1 MYKWGLCNGRS
12 ARAWGGH
19 GGLAKRA
26 RFDRRFLGGI
36 MRRRLRAWIVM
47 GAGLLAVGAAPA
59 YGADASSAGSVA
71 GSVQYTVKDLGTL
84 GGTRSEATAIDG
96 NTAVGS
102 SLTSG
107 DAAEHAFAY
116 DLRRHSMTD
125 LGTLGGSSR
134 ATGVQGDYVV
144 GESELSA
151 DGPAHGFVYDL
162 RTRRLV
168 DIGTL
173 GGDSTNITGLDG
185 DTVVGTSSL
194 SGGAVSH
201 AFAYSL
207 RTRTMTDLGS
217 LAGPSG
223 ESTAAAVS
231 GAIVV
236 GSSSLPNAPATTLHG
251 FAYNLRT
258 RTMTDL
264 GTLGGSSS
272 TANDISGSTVVGQS
286 RTAGNGLSGYA
297 YDLRTGLR
305 TDLGSHFL
313 TAQLI
318 SGSNVV
324 GGDGLLASSFDLKTH
339 TSAMIGSGRGVTEV
353 KQIAG
358 NIAVGDNFAPNS
370 FAFVAR
376 VDNGDFAYLPSLGG
390 LNSFATQVNRHGIV
404 AGSAAL
410 PPAAPATA
418 NGPFHATVW
427 VPVRGPQ
434 G

>member
-1 MYKWGLCNGRS
+1 
-12 ARAWGGH
+12 
-19 GGLAKRA
+19 
-26 RFDRRFLGGI
+26 
-36 MRRRLRAWIVM
+36 MRRRLRAWILA
-47 GAGLLAVGAAPA
+47 GASLVAVGSGPA
-59 YGADASSAGSVA
+59 YGADTSSAQTAA
-71 GSVQYTVKDLGTL
+71 GAVEYTLRDLGTL
-84 GGTRSEATAIDG
+84 GGTRSEASSIDG
-96 NTAVGS
+96 NMVVGS

-116 DLRRHSMTD
+116 NLRSHTMTD
-125 LGTLGGSSR
+125 LGTLGYSSR
-134 ATGVQGDYVV
+134 AAGVEGNYVV
-144 GESELSA
+144 GQSKLSA
-151 DGPAHGFVYDL
+151 DGPVHGFAYNI

-173 GGDSTNITGLDG
+173 GGSTTHITGLDG

-194 SGGAVSH
+194 SGDVVTH

-207 RTRTMTDLGS
+207 RTRTMTDLGT

-223 ESTAAAVS
+223 DSTATAVS

-236 GSSSLPNAPATTLHG
+236 GNSSLPNKPTTTKHG
-251 FAYNLRT
+251 FAYDLRT

-264 GTLGGSSS
+264 GTLGGGSS

-286 RTAGNGLSGYA
+286 RTADNSLTGYA
-297 YDLRTGLR
+297 YDLRTGIR
-305 TDLGSHFL
+305 TDLGSRFL

-318 SGSNVV
+318 SGSSVV
-324 GGDGLLASSFDLKTH
+324 GGDGLLSSSFDLRTH
-339 TSAMIGSGRGVTEV
+339 TSAVIGSGRGVTEV

-358 NIAVGDNFAPNS
+358 NFMVGSNFAPNS

-376 VDNGDFAYLPSLGG
+376 VDNGDFTYLASLGG
-390 LNSFATQVNRHGIV
+390 LNSSAKQVNHHGVV

-410 PPAAPATA
+410 APDDPVSA

-427 VPVRGPQ
+427 VPHTVA
-434 G
+434 

>member
-1 MYKWGLCNGRS
+1 
-12 ARAWGGH
+12 
-19 GGLAKRA
+19 
-26 RFDRRFLGGI
+26 
-36 MRRRLRAWIVM
+36 MRRRFRVWSLV
-47 GAGLLAVGAAPA
+47 GAGLLAVGVGPA
-59 YGADASSAGSVA
+59 YGVGSSSAGPVA
-71 GSVQYTVKDLGTL
+71 GAVEYTVRDLGTL

-96 NTAVGS
+96 KMVVGA

-116 DLRRHSMTD
+116 DLRRHAMTD
-125 LGTLGGSSR
+125 LGTLGDSSR
-134 ATGVQGDYVV
+134 ATGVEGNHVV
-144 GESELSA
+144 GQSDLSA

-162 RTRRLV
+162 RTRRMV

-173 GGDSTNITGLDG
+173 GGSGTRITGLDG

-194 SGGAVSH
+194 PGDTVTH

-223 ESTAAAVS
+223 HSSAAAVD

-236 GSSSLPNAPATTLHG
+236 GSSSLPGSPASTTHG
-251 FAYNLRT
+251 FAYSLRT
-258 RTMTDL
+258 GTMTDL

-286 RTAGNGLSGYA
+286 RTAGNTLAGYA
-297 YDLRTGLR
+297 YDLRTGVR
-305 TDLGSHFL
+305 TDLGPRFL

-318 SGSNVV
+318 SGDTVV
-324 GGDGLLASSFDLKTH
+324 GGDSLLSSSYDLGTH
-339 TSAMIGSGRGVTEV
+339 EIRMIGSGRGVTEV
-353 KQIAG
+353 RQIVR
-358 NIAVGDNFAPNS
+358 NVVVGDNFAPNS

-376 VDNGDFAYLPSLGG
+376 VDNGDFTYLTSLGG
-390 LNSFATQVNRHGIV
+390 LNSAAAQVDGHGVV

-410 PPAAPATA
+410 PPTAPGAA
-418 NGPFHATVW
+418 NGPFHAAVW
-427 VPVRGPQ
+427 VPHPAP
-434 G
+434 

>member
-1 MYKWGLCNGRS
+1 
-12 ARAWGGH
+12 
-19 GGLAKRA
+19 
-26 RFDRRFLGGI
+26 
-36 MRRRLRAWIVM
+36 MRMRLRAWILV
-47 GAGLLAVGAAPA
+47 GAGLLAVGAGPA
-59 YGADASSAGSVA
+59 HGADTSSAVPAA
-71 GSVQYTVKDLGTL
+71 GSVQYTVQDLGTL
-84 GGTRSEATAIDG
+84 GGTRSKATAIDG
-96 NTAVGS
+96 NTVVGS

-116 DLRRHSMTD
+116 DLRRRTMAD

-134 ATGVQGDYVV
+134 ATGVEGGYVV
-144 GESELSA
+144 GESDLSA
-151 DGPAHGFVYDL
+151 DGPTHGFAYHL

-173 GGDSTNITGLDG
+173 GGSTANITGFDG

-194 SGGAVSH
+194 SGDVVTH

-223 ESTAAAVS
+223 NSTAAAVS

-236 GSSSLPNAPATTLHG
+236 GSSSLPDTPASTKHG

-286 RTAGNGLSGYA
+286 RTAGNRLTGYA
-297 YDLRTGLR
+297 YDLRTGIR
-305 TDLGSHFL
+305 TDLGSRFL
-313 TAQLI
+313 TAQLV
-318 SGSNVV
+318 SGNTVV
-324 GGDGLLASSFDLKTH
+324 GGDGLLASSFDLTTH
-339 TSAMIGSGRGVTEV
+339 KSAVIGSGRGVTEV
-353 KQIAG
+353 EQVAG
-358 NIAVGDNFAPNS
+358 NLMVGNNFAPNS
-370 FAFVAR
+370 FAFVSRA
-376 VDNGDFAYLPSLGG
+376 DNGDFTYLASLGG
-390 LNSFATQVNRHGIV
+390 LNCSATQVNSHGVV

-410 PPAAPATA
+410 PPADPSTA

-427 VPVRGPQ
+427 VPHTVA
-434 G
+434 

>member
-1 MYKWGLCNGRS
+1 MRMRV
-12 ARAWGGH
+12 RA
-19 GGLAKRA
+19 
-26 RFDRRFLGGI
+26 GI
-36 MRRRLRAWIVM
+36 LV
-47 GAGLLAVGAAPA
+47 GAGLLAVGAGPA
-59 YGADASSAGSVA
+59 HGADAPSAESAA
-71 GSVQYTVKDLGTL
+71 GSVQYTVQDLGTL

-96 NTAVGS
+96 NTVVGS

-116 DLRRHSMTD
+116 DLRRHTMTD

-134 ATGVQGDYVV
+134 ATDVEGDYVV
-144 GESELSA
+144 GESNPST
-151 DGPAHGFVYDL
+151 DGPVHGFAYNT

-173 GGDSTNITGLDG
+173 GGSSTHITDLSG

-194 SGGAVSH
+194 SGDTITH

-223 ESTAAAVS
+223 HSTAAAVS
-231 GAIVV
+231 GATVV
-236 GSSSLPNAPATTLHG
+236 GSSSLPDTPDTPASTTHG

-286 RTAGNGLSGYA
+286 RTAGNRLTGYA
-297 YDLRTGLR
+297 YDLRTGTR

-318 SGSNVV
+318 SGSTVV
-324 GGDGLLASSFDLKTH
+324 GGDGMLSSSFDLTTH
-339 TSAMIGSGRGVTEV
+339 ASAVIGSGRGVTEV
-353 KQIAG
+353 KQITGNVMAG
-358 NIAVGDNFAPNS
+358 NNFAPNS

-376 VDNGDFAYLPSLGG
+376 ADNGDFTYLASLGG
-390 LNSFATQVNRHGIV
+390 RNSSATQVDRNGVV
-404 AGSAAL
+404 AGKAAL
-410 PPAAPATA
+410 PPADPTHA
-418 NGPFHATVW
+418 NGPFHAAVW
-427 VPVRGPQ
+427 VPHTVA
-434 G
+434 

>member
-1 MYKWGLCNGRS
+1 
-12 ARAWGGH
+12 
-19 GGLAKRA
+19 
-26 RFDRRFLGGI
+26 
-36 MRRRLRAWIVM
+36 MRIRLRAWSLV
-47 GAGLLAVGAAPA
+47 GAGLLAVGAGPA
-59 YGADASSAGSVA
+59 YGADTSSAESAARSVK
-71 GSVQYTVKDLGTL
+71 YTVQDLGTL
-84 GGTRSEATAIDG
+84 GGTRSKATAIDG
-96 NTAVGS
+96 NTVVGS

-107 DAAEHAFAY
+107 DATEHAFAY
-116 DLRRHSMTD
+116 DLRSHTMTD
-125 LGTLGGSSR
+125 LGTLGDSSR
-134 ATGVQGDYVV
+134 ATGVEGHYVV
-144 GESELSA
+144 GESDLST
-151 DGPAHGFVYDL
+151 DGPTHGFAYNL

-173 GGDSTNITGLDG
+173 GGSRTHITGLNG

-194 SGGAVSH
+194 SGDVVTH

-223 ESTAAAVS
+223 DSTAAAVS

-236 GSSSLPNAPATTLHG
+236 GSSSLPKTPATTKHG

-286 RTAGNGLSGYA
+286 RTADNRLTGYA
-297 YDLRTGLR
+297 YDLRTGIR
-305 TDLGSHFL
+305 TDLGSHLL

-318 SGSNVV
+318 SGSTVV
-324 GGDGLLASSFDLKTH
+324 GSDGLLSSSFDLTTH
-339 TSAMIGSGRGVTEV
+339 TSAMIGTGRGVTEV

-358 NIAVGDNFAPNS
+358 NVIVGDNFAPNS

-376 VDNGDFAYLPSLGG
+376 VDNGDFTYLASLGG
-390 LNSFATQVNRHGIV
+390 LNSSATQVNRHGV
-404 AGSAAL
+404 LAGSAAL
-410 PPAAPATA
+410 PPADPSTA
-418 NGPFHATVW
+418 NGPFHAAVW
-427 VPVRGPQ
+427 VPHTVA
-434 G
+434 